1 MPSMHLTSTYDVI
14 HMRWRT
20 QSFLR
25 CMHVAVIALIMLS
38 FGWVDTQAYAAAP
51 LFFSVTPD
59 RSVQLPR
66 DYGAH
71 PDYRTEWWYATGWL
85 STPDGK
91 PLGFQITFFRSATDH
106 DRADPSKFAPTQL
119 IIAHVALSDPATGRL
134 EHDQKT
140 ARAGFDIASAAVG
153 DTELKLDNWTFS
165 RLKNGIYR
173 ADIQARDFTLKLD
186 LEPTQAP
193 MLQGDRGYSRKGPV
207 STQASYYYSLP
218 QLKVSGSVSRK
229 DKRSTV
235 TGTAWLDHEW
245 STSVLAVDSAGWDWL
260 GANLDD
266 GSALMAF
273 RIRSL
278 DGKTVWAH
286 AALRDASGK
295 ITQFPPDQVLFKPQR
310 LWRSPRTNALYPVAS
325 DLHAGSMMWQLR
337 PLYDD
342 QELDANASTGA
353 VYWEGAVTV
362 MQDGRRVGRGYLE
375 LTGYSKPLKL

>member
-1 MPSMHLTSTYDVI
+1 MYLMHRHQRHKFIRRQLQEHSFVGFWHTAAIAIILLWLAWPS
-14 HMRWRT
+14 R
-20 QSFLR
+20 
-25 CMHVAVIALIMLS
+25 
-38 FGWVDTQAYAAAP
+38 QADAAAP
-51 LFFSVTPD
+51 VFLSVTPD

-71 PDYRTEWWYATGWL
+71 PGYRTEWWYATGWL
-85 STPDGK
+85 TTPDGK
-91 PLGFQITFFRSATDH
+91 PLGFQITFFRSATDN
-106 DRADPSKFAPTQL
+106 DRANPSKFAPQQL
-119 IIAHVALSDPATGRL
+119 IIAHVALSDPSTGRL

-165 RLKNGIYR
+165 RLKNGTYR
-173 ADIQARDFTLKLD
+173 ADIGARDFTLKLD
-186 LEPTQAP
+186 LTPTQPP
-193 MLQGDRGYSRKGPV
+193 MLQGDRGYSQKGPL
-207 STQASYYYSLP
+207 SAQASYYYSLP
-218 QLKVSGSVSRK
+218 QLKVSGNILRK
-229 DKRSTV
+229 NKPAVV

-245 STSVLAVDSAGWDWL
+245 STSVLAADSVGWEWL

-273 RIRSL
+273 RIRSVSG
-278 DGKTVWAH
+278 DTVWAH

-295 ITQFPPDQVLFKPQR
+295 ITQFPPDQVQFKPQR

-325 DLHAGSMMWQLR
+325 DLYAGPMMWQLR

-362 MQDGRRVGRGYLE
+362 MRDGRRVGSGYLE